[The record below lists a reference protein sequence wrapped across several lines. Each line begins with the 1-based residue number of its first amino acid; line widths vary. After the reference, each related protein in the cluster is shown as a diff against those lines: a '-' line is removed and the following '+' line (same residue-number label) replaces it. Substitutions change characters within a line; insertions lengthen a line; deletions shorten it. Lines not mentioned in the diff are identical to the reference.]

1 MNALPYLIFPAC
13 ALVAV
18 LVIAAIQRGRPL
30 DDRGLLLAF
39 GGLFSLAFLVCFAL
53 LRSQW
58 AQATL
63 DPAAKL
69 VTDLQAH
76 PLMRALGDY
85 NLDEDHAW
93 RGAIAKEVANGRTV
107 AEALDLARPALAL
120 MGRDRLG
127 FADEDAH
134 LAWADAELTALKE
147 LRQIEVSQC
156 ATLARNVGE
165 KTGFLVLGPGMS
177 ASYAQKFEQVFCKC
191 FPAPTPACATKA
203 SHPARKLNSI
213 KCSNAI
219 ANYATPGCKA
229 MAKPPSITWS
239 ASVSMRYRRMR
250 TTADYA
256 ICASASWNRCW
267 RSRPPWQ
274 RDCWMRRC
282 AEGLVLGLG
291 TRDCGAVGC
300 YLDFPWRARI
310 KSRAHLSE
318 TRHSS

>member
-18 LVIAAIQRGRPL
+18 LIIAAIQRGRPL
-30 DDRGLLLAF
+30 DDRSLLMAF
-39 GGLFSLAFLVCFAL
+39 GGLFSLAFLLCFAL

-85 NLDEDHAW
+85 HLDEDHAW

-177 ASYAQKFEQVFCKC
+177 ASYAQKFEQAFLQVLSS
-191 FPAPTPACATKA
+191 ADAGMR
-203 SHPARKLNSI
+203 HE
-213 KCSNAI
+213 
-219 ANYATPGCKA
+219 G
-229 MAKPPSITWS
+229 KPPSAKIELDQ
-239 ASVSMRYRRMR
+239 MQQRYRQLRDSWVQSFGEAPVDYLERKRFDALPPYTDNRGLCDLRISQLESMLAQPPAMAARLLDAAMR
-250 TTADYA
+250 
-256 ICASASWNRCW
+256 
-267 RSRPPWQ
+267 
-274 RDCWMRRC
+274 
-282 AEGLVLGLG
+282 
-291 TRDCGAVGC
+291 
-300 YLDFPWRARI
+300 
-310 KSRAHLSE
+310 
-318 TRHSS
+318 